1 MSTQTLLDQ
10 LKNLWPFL
18 KLIFSNYQKD
28 GCQSTAAALTY
39 QTLFAVVPALT
50 IMYSVLAAFE
60 AFEGAGE
67 QLQSFLFENLLPEN
81 VAVVEEYLQEFSDQ
95 ARQLS
100 IPSLVVLAVT
110 AFLMMFTIERTF
122 NQIWRVRDPRHG
134 FQRMLM
140 YWAILSLGPPLM
152 IVGMAISTY
161 IVSLPLFADDS
172 AVSGLLS
179 LVPLL
184 LSTLVFSLMYITI
197 PNCMVPIRH
206 GLTGGLFVAVLFE
219 AFKQLFGTVM
229 ALTDFAVIYGTF
241 AAVPLFLIWLYLSWT
256 IVLFGAELTKSV
268 SLFRSKQSDQLEPPL
283 IQLVIILREFFEKH
297 RVGEVV
303 SEKRM
308 MEMGRRIDLEAWHEY
323 KSHLLSLGLI
333 RAVDKGGLVLSKDLN
348 ELTLWDLYQA
358 SPWPLPDGFGETG
371 EGWEGALDQT
381 LKEIFQSSKSKL
393 ELDLE
398 HIFRGEKS

>member
-1 MSTQTLLDQ
+1 MNTKTLIDQ
-10 LKNLWPFL
+10 LKSTGSFL
-18 KLIFSNYQKD
+18 QLIFGNYQKD

-60 AFEGAGE
+60 AFEGTGE

-100 IPSLVVLAVT
+100 IPSLVVLAIT

-122 NQIWRVRDPRHG
+122 NQIWRVRDPRQG

-161 IVSLPLFADDS
+161 IVSLPLFSDDS
-172 AVSGLLS
+172 AVSGLLNI
-179 LVPLL
+179 VPVL

-206 GLTGGLFVAVLFE
+206 GLIGGFIVAVMFE

-268 SLFRSKQSDQLEPPL
+268 SLFRSKQSDRLEPPL

-297 RVGEVV
+297 RVGDVV
-303 SEKRM
+303 SEKQM
-308 MEMGRRIDLEAWHEY
+308 MAMGRRIDLEEWHEY

-333 RAVDKGGLVLSKDLN
+333 RTVDKGGLVLSKDLN
-348 ELTLWDLYQA
+348 EVTLWDLYQS
-358 SPWPLPDGFGETG
+358 SPWPLPEGFGQAG
-371 EGWEGALDQT
+371 EGWEAQLDQN
-381 LKEIFQSSKSKL
+381 LKDIFQSSRSKL
-393 ELDLE
+393 ECDLE
-398 HIFRGEKS
+398 HIFRGEKT